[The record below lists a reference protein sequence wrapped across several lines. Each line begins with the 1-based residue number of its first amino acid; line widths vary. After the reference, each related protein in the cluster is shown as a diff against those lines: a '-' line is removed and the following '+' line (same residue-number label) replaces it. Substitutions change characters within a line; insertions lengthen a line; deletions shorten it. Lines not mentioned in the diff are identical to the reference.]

1 MMEWYD
7 LVVIGGGPA
16 GYVGAIR
23 AAQLGKRVACV
34 EMERA
39 GGSCINWGCIPTK
52 SLLRNAELYHL
63 IRTRAADFG
72 MVFTDLSYDWAK
84 VLGRSQKVVAQ
95 LVGGIEALLKK
106 NQVDYIRGEAALKND
121 KTVVV
126 TLGGETVKLLN
137 TKQVLV
143 ATGVRPRELA
153 GMTFNGSTIVDSR
166 QALSLKKQPGSIV
179 IVGGGAIG
187 VEFAYFFNAYR
198 TQVTLVEAMP
208 QLVPL
213 EDEEVSEALRV
224 SFTRQGIRILTNTRV
239 ESGTVTTQGIK
250 LALVGETSDVLQADV
265 ALVAAGVTPVLPP
278 GLNCGLDQGY
288 IKVDNR
294 YETSVKG
301 ICAAGDVIGPPW
313 LAHVASF
320 EAIQAVEGMFTERQP
335 KQIGVFPNCT
345 YCQPQIASIGMTE
358 KRVREAR
365 LPYRVGRFPFRISG
379 KALAY
384 GTPEGFVKIII
395 GEPEGELLGAHIIG
409 AEATEMVAELAVAM
423 TLEATYA
430 EIEATIHA
438 HPTLSEAV
446 HEASS
451 AAFGKAIYV

>member
-1 MMEWYD
+1 
-7 LVVIGGGPA
+7 
-16 GYVGAIR
+16 
-23 AAQLGKRVACV
+23 
-34 EMERA
+34 MERA

-63 IRTRAADFG
+63 MRTRAADFG
-72 MVFTDLSYDWAK
+72 MVFADLSYDWAK

-95 LVGGIEALLKK
+95 LVGGIEVLLKK

-121 KTVVV
+121 KLVMV
-126 TLGGETVKLLN
+126 TLGGEPVKHLD

-143 ATGVRPRELA
+143 ATGVRPKELS

-166 QALSLKKQPGSIV
+166 QALLLKKHPGIIT

-187 VEFAYFFNAYR
+187 VEFAYFFNAYG
-198 TQVTLVEAMP
+198 TQVTLVETMP

-213 EDEEVSEALRV
+213 EDEEVSEALRL
-224 SFTRQGIRILTNTRV
+224 SLTRQGIRILTNTRV
-239 ESGTVTTQGIK
+239 ESGVVTTQGIK
-250 LALVGETSDVLQADV
+250 LALAGETSDVLQSDV

-278 GLNCGLDQGY
+278 GLSCDLDQGY
-288 IKVDNR
+288 IKVDER
-294 YETSVKG
+294 YETSIKG
-301 ICAAGDVIGPPW
+301 IYAAGDVIGPPW

-320 EAIQAVEGMFTERQP
+320 EAIQAVAGMFTDRMP
-335 KQIGVFPNCT
+335 KRIGVFPNCT
-345 YCQPQIASIGMTE
+345 YCQPQIASIGLTE
-358 KRVREAR
+358 KKVREAK

-379 KALAY
+379 KALAH
-384 GTPEGFVKIII
+384 GTPEGFVKILI

-409 AEATEMVAELAVAM
+409 AEATEMVAELGVAM

-451 AAFGKAIYV
+451 AAFGEAIYV

>member
-1 MMEWYD
+1 MTEWFD

-16 GYVGAIR
+16 GYAGAIR

-52 SLLRNAELYHL
+52 SLLRNAELYQL
-63 IRTRAADFG
+63 MRTRATDFG

-106 NQVDYIRGEAALKND
+106 NQVEYLHGEASLINE
-121 KTVVV
+121 KTIVV

-137 TKQVLV
+137 TRHVLV
-143 ATGVRPRELA
+143 ATGVRPRELV

-166 QALSLKKQPGSIV
+166 QALSLKKQPGTIV
-179 IVGGGAIG
+179 IIGGGAIG
-187 VEFAYFFNAYR
+187 VEFAYFFNAYG

-213 EDEEVSEALRV
+213 EDEEVSEALRI

-239 ESGTVTTQGIK
+239 ESGNVTNQGIK
-250 LALVGETSDVLQADV
+250 LDLVGDTSDTLQAGV
-265 ALVAAGVTPVLPP
+265 ALVAAGVAPVLPP
-278 GLNCGLDQGY
+278 GLNCELDQGY
-288 IKVDNR
+288 IKVDDR

-320 EAIQAVEGMFTERQP
+320 EAIQAVEGMFTEGKPR
-335 KQIGVFPNCT
+335 QIGVFPNCT

-358 KRVREAR
+358 KEVRNAR

-379 KALAY
+379 KALAH

-409 AEATEMVAELAVAM
+409 AEATEMVAELGVAM

-451 AAFGKAIYV
+451 AAFGEAIYV